1 MKKYTIAGLL
11 AILILIFFVILS
23 LPLNFISS
31 SVIGV
36 PNTTILMAAIYMIL
50 TAAIFILLYRGVS
63 RV

>member
-23 LPLNFISS
+23 LPLNFMSS

>member
-11 AILILIFFVILS
+11 AILIFFVILS
-23 LPLNFISS
+23 LPLDFLTSS
-31 SVIGV
+31 AIGV

>member
-1 MKKYTIAGLL
+1 MKKHTIAGLL

-23 LPLNFISS
+23 LPLNFMSS

>member
-23 LPLNFISS
+23 LPLNFMTSS
-31 SVIGV
+31 IIGV

>member
-11 AILILIFFVILS
+11 AILILIFFVVLS
-23 LPLNFISS
+23 LPLNFMSS